1 MTRSTG
7 FRSSDI
13 RPGMDVFSLDGVQI
27 GTVIQTLSGPET
39 PGSNGSNLHD
49 PGAPICR
56 RFDGES
62 TGPAPT
68 RDVGNFGPATQSPE
82 TGYATGAEY
91 GDPLGNGE
99 MLVGTLFGRFRRRR
113 ISLDEVQ
120 TISMERVVLR
130 QRASAYQ

>member
-1 MTRSTG
+1 MTGSTG

-27 GTVIQTLSGPET
+27 GSIIQVLSGSESS
-39 PGSNGSNLHD
+39 GGNGLR
-49 PGAPICR
+49 PAGVPVCR

-82 TGYATGAEY
+82 NRYATGPEH
-91 GDPLGNGE
+91 GTSLGNGE
-99 MLVGTLFGRFRRRR
+99 MLVGTLFARFRRRR

-130 QRASAYQ
+130 QRAPAYQ